1 MVQKYAD
8 AVYESRFAREYKK
21 ATGESAGEY
30 ETLPHSP
37 NKMFFYTRDYVI
49 WLERKI
55 VRLRKRMLNKRGM

>member
-1 MVQKYAD
+1 MRMVQSYAD
-8 AVYESRFAREYKK
+8 TVYESRFAREYKK

-30 ETLPHSP
+30 AHSP